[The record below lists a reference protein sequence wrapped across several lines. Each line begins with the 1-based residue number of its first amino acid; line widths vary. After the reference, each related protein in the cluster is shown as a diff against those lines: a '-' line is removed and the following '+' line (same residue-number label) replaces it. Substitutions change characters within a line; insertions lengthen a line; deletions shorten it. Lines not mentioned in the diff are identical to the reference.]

1 MTDTNSNV
9 QAAVADANKTADA
22 PVKTEATASVPTPT
36 EEAKVEEKKV

>member
-9 QAAVADANKTADA
+9 QPAADANKVAEAT
-22 PVKTEATASVPTPT
+22 VKTEAAPVTT